1 MGMRRVRVGCEFVH
15 VAAVDTPAVL
25 QVEPQDAA
33 PVSLARREWSTE
45 PAVRIRHYTDL
56 YGNLCARAML
66 PAGRSTLRFDASVL
80 VPDATEDADEQAPE
94 LPPEELPD
102 EVLIYTL
109 PSRYCLSDVLADK
122 ACELFGGIAPGWERV
137 QAICDYVHG
146 HLQFGYGSS
155 TSTTVPAKP
164 NGAGGRETVPMVI
177 CAPGIACVRRA
188 TQSVT
193 SCASHSGCAGSPA
206 TTARLGSSK

>member
-109 PSRYCLSDVLADK
+109 PSRYCLPD
-122 ACELFGGIAPGWERV
+122 
-137 QAICDYVHG
+137 
-146 HLQFGYGSS
+146 
-155 TSTTVPAKP
+155 
-164 NGAGGRETVPMVI
+164 M
-177 CAPGIACVRRA
+177 
-188 TQSVT
+188 
-193 SCASHSGCAGSPA
+193 
-206 TTARLGSSK
+206 LGD